1 MTPRKEH
8 GSRRLEDLSSV
19 MCFVSDLTPEAF
31 SPIDPFRLV
40 VVLEETVVVVVLV
53 FVIIGGFPVSHGN
66 RAPRDSP
73 LPIVLVPLEELGG
86 FFARFP
92 AALLVLLHRIG
103 SLELD
108 GDSKLRL
115 LGLSLYRGRRD
126 ALLVIS
132 LSLLSSRL
140 SLDLPVDG
148 PRPSLPAA
156 SQRSRSGARAP
167 LTGMPLSPG
176 AVHWPGTAPAR

>member
-19 MCFVSDLTPEAF
+19 MCLVSDSNSEALVLPVD
-31 SPIDPFRLV
+31 SFRLV

-53 FVIIGGFPVSHGN
+53 LLIIGGFPVSHGN

-92 AALLVLLHRIG
+92 AALLVLLHRVG

-115 LGLSLYRGRRD
+115 LRLSLYRGRRN

-132 LSLLSSRL
+132 LSLLSS
-140 SLDLPVDG
+140 G
-148 PRPSLPAA
+148 
-156 SQRSRSGARAP
+156 
-167 LTGMPLSPG
+167 
-176 AVHWPGTAPAR
+176 